1 MIVRRLARI
10 VARHPKIIILVY
22 SVFTVIVGLG
32 VTNIYMEADLANYL
46 PRDDPTIVLW
56 RRIASEFKVG
66 SNIIVYV
73 EADDLRDPAVLN
85 EMDRVGSRINEYT
98 LDKGEIDGVFS
109 VTSLASLI
117 KEENAKPVIP
127 GGLGG
132 SGKAEIPTDPSL
144 ISRYIARIQAM
155 KGIVFTDDYRIG
167 VIIIQLS
174 EGADYRSMLDEVKRV
189 IAREA
194 RYSDMTVT
202 GTVAMQDAIRVQTFQ
217 SLRVVFPLAAVFV
230 AVALFIVH
238 PSFKGLVIGFVPL
251 GYALVLTFGVLGFV
265 QPQLTMLSIAIVALL
280 FGLGVDYS
288 LYLANRFAEEHDVVD
303 VVERVER
310 TLKGTGKGVFLC
322 AVTTIIGF
330 CSLMTSSMPPMVT
343 FGFGC
348 ALGIGF
354 VFVSAILLVPC
365 FCILLRFE
373 RHMKDR
379 RWVRFTGFIVGN
391 SKRLFVVACFFVV
404 LSIIVLPQVKTDVNY
419 FDMAPSGIPEIEK
432 LIEYSKNFGGGANFN
447 ALLVETD
454 PEGFLSSDVIDSIYG
469 LEERIRSVGASA
481 YSIADELKQVND
493 ILERNKVIQRIAFF
507 VGLQRMIFDK
517 VAQKGLIDKDYSKTI
532 ILVSFPA
539 GISVGELERLVDMVN
554 GFASEASIP
563 MNGRVSILVGQD
575 VVSVEVNKQ
584 LMSSQFVSLFT
595 ALLLVLS
602 CLIIGFRSSLIG
614 FIVLA
619 PILFVLAWEP
629 GALVLF
635 DIPLS
640 VVNITIASIMIGTGI
655 DYSVQITQRMIEEL
669 SKGVS
674 KVEAVSSS
682 IESSGYSVLGAAST
696 TISALVSTI
705 AVNIPVLHQFSILII
720 VLIILSF
727 ISAMFVLPFILMSRF
742 MR

>member
-189 IAREA
+189 IGREA

-230 AVALFIVH
+230 AVVLFIVH
-238 PSFKGLVIGFVPL
+238 RSFKGLVIGFVPL

-310 TLKGTGKGVFLC
+310 TLKSTGKGVFLC